1 MRIIPILSIGAVSAA
16 TQTYDPHYPICL
28 HVYGEVTYDECRYT
42 SLAQCSEPASGRA
55 AQCEINPYD
64 PPYPPPVGYHRH
76 VHRDRAYEDHER
88 GQIPVPAASVRDT
101 TAASDSASLAK
112 LS

>member
-1 MRIIPILSIGAVSAA
+1 MLAAAADPRDFLVRIIPILSIGAVSAA

-42 SLAQCSEPASGRA
+42 SLAQCSESASSRA

-64 PPYPPPVGYHRH
+64 PPYPPPVGHHRH
-76 VHRDRAYEDHER
+76 VRRDRAYEVHER
-88 GQIPVPAASVRDT
+88 GQIPVPAAPQS
-101 TAASDSASLAK
+101 S
-112 LS
+112 